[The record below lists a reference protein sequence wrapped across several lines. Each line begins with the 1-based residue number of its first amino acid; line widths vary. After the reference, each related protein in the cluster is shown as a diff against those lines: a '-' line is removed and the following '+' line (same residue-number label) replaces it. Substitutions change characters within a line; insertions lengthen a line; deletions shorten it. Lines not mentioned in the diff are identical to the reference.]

1 MKTNSI
7 SEKLILYFV
16 GFGIVVIMVIGSYS
30 YHTAKKALLNR
41 TFDQLISLR
50 LEKKNQIEQFF
61 HDRDRELNLLAKSS
75 EIKQLTNLFC
85 SNIKTDNINS
95 NLSSYIS
102 SFGYSQR
109 LYIADNNG
117 RIIDIDS
124 IQSRQQNNTNNVSD
138 KILKHFCN
146 EVRTKQKTIIED
158 ISNSKFLIHIGTP
171 IFDEEKKC
179 IGALILV
186 IPVAAINKLMVAY
199 STNDALSQT
208 IESYL
213 VGDDYL
219 MRSNSR
225 FKEDAVYRI
234 KVKSASV
241 VNALKGETGFQI
253 VNDYRNIPCLSSY
266 SKISIDGLNWVILA
280 ELDEQEALIPVYSI
294 RNSII
299 LISLIAA
306 ISVFIFTFIISKK
319 ITSPL
324 KNLEKA
330 SKQIGTGN
338 YDIHL
343 KVSSLD
349 EIGLLTDTFNNMVV
363 QLKKQNEELEEEKK
377 KRVRSLIDG
386 QDMER
391 QRLSRD
397 LHDSLGQSILAVKM
411 KLEQINDAKTEGN
424 NKVILDTQEL
434 LKTTIHE
441 IRNISNDLMPK
452 VLEAF
457 GIELGLKNLC
467 KETNENTGLII
478 QYFSKDIPSLSKKT
492 QIYIYRI
499 TQEAINNIIK
509 HSGTKEAEI
518 NISSYQNLIFLKISD
533 KGKGFD
539 ITKTNLKGN
548 GINNIK
554 ERVELLNGEYEVH
567 SIIGRGTT
575 INIKIPITDL

>member
-1 MKTNSI
+1 M
-7 SEKLILYFV
+7 
-16 GFGIVVIMVIGSYS
+16 VIMVIGSYS